1 MIFLSELMRH
11 IESIIQQ
18 NCVKWFRL
26 QYPKLA
32 LLLFAV
38 PNGGARRRI
47 EGGIMKAEG
56 VTRGVSDLL
65 LLFPAKHYHG
75 LCIEMKTEK
84 GKQQPSQKI
93 WQRAVED
100 AGYKYIICRS
110 FEDFMEQI
118 NGYLR

>member
-1 MIFLSELMRH
+1 MRH

-26 QYPKLA
+26 QYPKLE

-47 EGGIMKAEG
+47 EGAIMKAEG
-56 VTRGVSDLL
+56 VTKGVSDLL

-100 AGYKYIICRS
+100 AAYKYVICRS
-110 FEDFMEQI
+110 FEEFVEQI
-118 NGYLR
+118 NAYLR

>member
-1 MIFLSELMRH
+1 MRH
-11 IESIIQQ
+11 VESIIQQ

-47 EGGIMKAEG
+47 EGAIMKAEG
-56 VTRGVSDLL
+56 VTKGVSDLL

-100 AGYKYIICRS
+100 AGFKYIICRS
-110 FEDFMEQI
+110 FDDFISDI
-118 NGYLR
+118 NAYLR

>member
-1 MIFLSELMRH
+1 MRR

-47 EGGIMKAEG
+47 EGAIMKAEG
-56 VTRGVSDLL
+56 VTKGVSDLL
-65 LLFPAKHYHG
+65 LLFPAKHYRG
-75 LCIEMKTEK
+75 LCIEMKTEI

-93 WQRAVED
+93 WQRAVEY
-100 AGYKYIICRS
+100 AVYKYVICRS

-118 NGYLR
+118 NAYLK

>member
-1 MIFLSELMRH
+1 MRH

-47 EGGIMKAEG
+47 EGAIMKAEG
-56 VTRGVSDLL
+56 VTKGVSDLL
-65 LLFPAKHYHG
+65 LLFHAKHYHG

-100 AGYKYIICRS
+100 AGYKYVICRS

-118 NGYLR
+118 NAYLR

>member
-1 MIFLSELMRH
+1 MRH

-47 EGGIMKAEG
+47 EGAIMKAEG
-56 VTRGVSDLL
+56 VTKGVSDLL
-65 LLFPAKHYHG
+65 LLFPAKRYHG

-100 AGYKYIICRS
+100 AGYKYVICRS

-118 NGYLR
+118 NAYLR

>member
-1 MIFLSELMRH
+1 MRH
-11 IESIIQQ
+11 LESIIQQ

-26 QYPKLA
+26 QYPKLS

-47 EGGIMKAEG
+47 EGAIMKSEG
-56 VTRGVSDLL
+56 VTRGVADLL
-65 LLFPAKHYHG
+65 LLWPSKGVHG
-75 LCIEMKTEK
+75 LCIEMKTDK

-110 FEDFMEQI
+110 FEDFKSEI
-118 NGYLR
+118 DAYLR

>member
-1 MIFLSELMRH
+1 MRH
-11 IESIIQQ
+11 VESIIQQ

-47 EGGIMKAEG
+47 EGAIMKAEG
-56 VTRGVSDLL
+56 VTKGVSDLL
-65 LLFPAKHYHG
+65 LLFPVKHYHG

-93 WQRAVED
+93 WQREVEN
-100 AGYKYIICRS
+100 AGYKYVICRS
-110 FEDFMEQI
+110 FEDFMGEI
-118 NGYLR
+118 NSYLR